1 MTLGFQSARTCLAL
15 AVGSALA
22 LLTGCSAAAPAA
34 HPEPTAPE
42 QCNDLATH
50 RGDGFV
56 LIGTDWSGE
65 PHQYGDAA
73 TVYACVLPITGG
85 EVQLIAAGTGERVHP
100 ARQRVSGSPMA

>member
-1 MTLGFQSARTCLAL
+1 M
-15 AVGSALA
+15 
-22 LLTGCSAAAPAA
+22 A

-65 PHQYGDAA
+65 PHRYGDAA

-85 EVQLIAAGTGERVHP
+85 EVQLIAAGTGVRVLP